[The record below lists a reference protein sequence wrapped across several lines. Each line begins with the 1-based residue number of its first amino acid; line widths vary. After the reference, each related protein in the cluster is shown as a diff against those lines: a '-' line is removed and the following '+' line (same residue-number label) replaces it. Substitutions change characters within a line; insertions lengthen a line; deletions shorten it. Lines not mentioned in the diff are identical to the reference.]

1 LLLILLGYFSP
12 ERQNVATSRQLSP
25 SPRQFLPPACEAG
38 ALAVMQGPKIPGH
51 SMLFSS
57 ADEFVKAPR
66 RAVTVFGMAG
76 VGKTRLSNM
85 LRASKWF
92 HYSADYRI
100 GTRYMGEAIV
110 DNFKREAM
118 KVPFL
123 AQLLRSD
130 SIYISSNITFDNLD
144 PLSTYL
150 GTPGNPDKGGLPLAE
165 YQRRQEQHRVAE
177 VAALQDVPHFIERA
191 KALYGYDDFIADT
204 GGSLIEV
211 IDPEN
216 PDDPVVKTLAAS
228 AALLYIRGTDKD
240 TAELVRRF
248 RQSPKPMYYRPPFL
262 VEKWAEYKLINGIVE
277 DCDVDPLGFGAWGFE
292 ALLHDRL
299 PRYQALADNFGYVVE
314 ASDLATVRDGDE
326 FIDLMAAA
334 IEKRMR

>member
-1 LLLILLGYFSP
+1 
-12 ERQNVATSRQLSP
+12 
-25 SPRQFLPPACEAG
+25 
-38 ALAVMQGPKIPGH
+38 
-51 SMLFSS
+51 MLFSS
-57 ADEFVKAPR
+57 VDEFVKAPR

-85 LRASKWF
+85 LRANHWF

-100 GTRYMGEAIV
+100 GTRYMGEFIV

-123 AQLLRSD
+123 AQLLRTD
-130 SIYISSNITFDNLD
+130 SIYISSNITFNNLD

-150 GTPGNPDKGGLPLAE
+150 GTPGNVDQGGLPLAE

-177 VAALQDVPHFIERA
+177 IAALCDVPYFIDRA

-211 IDPEN
+211 VDPTN
-216 PDDPVVKTLAAS
+216 PEDPVIKTLAEHT
-228 AALLYIRGTDKD
+228 ALIHIRGTDKD
-240 TAELVRRF
+240 ATELVKRF
-248 RQSPKPMYYRPPFL
+248 KKSPKPMYYRPEFL
-262 VEKWAEYKLINGIVE
+262 VEKWAEYKLINGILS
-277 DCDVDPLGFGAWGFE
+277 DDDVDPAGFGAWGFE

-299 PRYQALADNFGYVVE
+299 PRYEALADNFGYVVE
-314 ASDLATVRDGDE
+314 ASDLATARDGDE
-326 FIDLMAAA
+326 FVDLIAAA

>member
-1 LLLILLGYFSP
+1 
-12 ERQNVATSRQLSP
+12 
-25 SPRQFLPPACEAG
+25 
-38 ALAVMQGPKIPGH
+38 
-51 SMLFSS
+51 MLFQS
-57 ADEFVKAPR
+57 ADEFIQSPR

-76 VGKTRLSNM
+76 VGKTRLSAM
-85 LRASKWF
+85 LRASNWF

-130 SIYISSNITFDNLD
+130 SIYISSNLTFGNLD
-144 PLSTYL
+144 PLSSYL
-150 GTPGNPDKGGLPLAE
+150 GTPGNPDRGGLPLVE

-177 VAALQDVPHFIERA
+177 IAALQDVPHFIERA
-191 KALYGYDDFIADT
+191 KALYGYDNFIADT

-211 IDPEN
+211 IDPTDPE
-216 PDDPVVKTLAAS
+216 DPVVRTLAAS
-228 AALLYIRGTDKD
+228 TALLYIRGTGKD
-240 TAELVRRF
+240 AAELVRRF
-248 RQSPKPMYYRPPFL
+248 KQSPKPMYYRPQFL
-262 VEKWAEYKLINGIVE
+262 LDKWAEYKLINGIAE
-277 DCDVDPLGFGAWGFE
+277 DCDVDPAGFGAWGFE

-299 PRYQALADNFGYVVE
+299 PRYQALADNFGYTVE
-314 ASDLATVRDGDE
+314 ASDLAMARDGDE

-334 IEKRMR
+334 IERRMRSRDLQLETRAA

>member
-1 LLLILLGYFSP
+1 
-12 ERQNVATSRQLSP
+12 
-25 SPRQFLPPACEAG
+25 
-38 ALAVMQGPKIPGH
+38 
-51 SMLFSS
+51 MLFSS
-57 ADEFVKAPR
+57 VDEFVKAPR

-76 VGKTRLSNM
+76 VGKTRLSAM
-85 LRASKWF
+85 LRANSWF

-100 GTRYMGEAIV
+100 GTRYMGEFIV

-150 GTPGNPDKGGLPLAE
+150 GTPGDPARGGLPLAE

-177 VAALQDVPHFIERA
+177 IAALRDVPYFIERA
-191 KALYGYDDFIADT
+191 HDLYGYDNFIADT

-211 IDPEN
+211 VDPADPE
-216 PDDPVVKTLAAS
+216 DPVIGTLAAHT
-228 AALLYIRGTDKD
+228 ALLYIRGTDKD
-240 TAELVRRF
+240 AEELVRRF
-248 RQSPKPMYYRPPFL
+248 RKSPKPMYYRPHFL
-262 VEKWAEYKLINGIVE
+262 VEKWAEYKLIQGIH
-277 DCDVDPLGFGAWGFE
+277 DDNDVDPAGFGAWGFE

-314 ASDLATVRDGDE
+314 ASDLAIVRDGDE
-326 FIDLMAAA
+326 FVDLVAAA

>member
-1 LLLILLGYFSP
+1 
-12 ERQNVATSRQLSP
+12 
-25 SPRQFLPPACEAG
+25 
-38 ALAVMQGPKIPGH
+38 
-51 SMLFSS
+51 MLFSS
-57 ADEFVKAPR
+57 VDEFVKAKR

-85 LRASKWF
+85 LRANSWF

-100 GTRYMGEAIV
+100 GTRYMGEFIV

-123 AQLLRSD
+123 AQLLRTD

-150 GTPGNPDKGGLPLAE
+150 GTPGDTNRGGLPLAE

-177 VAALQDVPHFIERA
+177 IAALRDVPYFIERA
-191 KALYGYDDFIADT
+191 KTLYGYDNFIADT

-211 IDPEN
+211 IDHA
-216 PDDPVVKTLAAS
+216 DATDPVVATLTQHT
-228 AALLYIRGTDKD
+228 ALLYIRGTEKD
-240 TAELVRRF
+240 ASELVKRF
-248 RQSPKPMYYRPPFL
+248 KQAPKPMYYRPPFL
-262 VEKWAEYKLINGIVE
+262 VEKWAEYKLINGVID
-277 DCDVDPLGFGAWGFE
+277 DCDVDPAGFGAWGFE

-299 PRYQALADNFGYVVE
+299 PRYQALADKFGYVVE

-326 FIDLMAAA
+326 FVDLMAAA

>member
-1 LLLILLGYFSP
+1 
-12 ERQNVATSRQLSP
+12 
-25 SPRQFLPPACEAG
+25 
-38 ALAVMQGPKIPGH
+38 
-51 SMLFSS
+51 MLFSS
-57 ADEFVKAPR
+57 VDEFVKAPR

-85 LRASKWF
+85 LRANHWF

-100 GTRYMGEAIV
+100 GTRYMGEFIV

-123 AQLLRSD
+123 AQLLRTD

-150 GTPGNPDKGGLPLAE
+150 GTPGNVDQGGLPLDE

-177 VAALQDVPHFIERA
+177 VAALCDVPYFIDRA
-191 KALYGYDDFIADT
+191 KDLYGYDNFIADT

-211 IDPEN
+211 VDPHDPE
-216 PDDPVVKTLAAS
+216 DPVIKTLAAHT
-228 AALLYIRGTDKD
+228 ALVFIRGTGKD
-240 TAELVRRF
+240 ASELVKRF
-248 RQSPKPMYYRPPFL
+248 KKSPKPMYYPPEFL
-262 VEKWAEYKLINGIVE
+262 VEKWAEYKLINGILSDE
-277 DCDVDPLGFGAWGFE
+277 DVDPAGFGAWGFE

-299 PRYQALADNFGYVVE
+299 PRYEALASNFGYVVE
-314 ASDLATVRDGDE
+314 ATDLATVRDGDE
-326 FIDLMAAA
+326 FVDLIAAA

>member
-1 LLLILLGYFSP
+1 
-12 ERQNVATSRQLSP
+12 
-25 SPRQFLPPACEAG
+25 
-38 ALAVMQGPKIPGH
+38 
-51 SMLFSS
+51 MLFSS
-57 ADEFVKAPR
+57 VDEFVKAPR
-66 RAVTVFGMAG
+66 RAITVFGMAG

-85 LRASKWF
+85 LRDNSWF

-100 GTRYMGEAIV
+100 GTRYMGEFIV

-150 GTPGNPDKGGLPLAE
+150 GTPGDETRGGLPLAE

-177 VAALQDVPHFIERA
+177 IAALQDVPYFFDRA
-191 KALYGYDDFIADT
+191 KALYGYNDFIADT

-211 IDPEN
+211 IDPTNAE
-216 PDDPVVKTLAAS
+216 DPVVKTLAAHT
-228 AALLYIRGTDKD
+228 ALIYIRGTDKD
-240 TAELVRRF
+240 AIELVKRF
-248 RQSPKPMYYRPPFL
+248 KKSPKPMYYRPEFL
-262 VEKWAEYKLINGIVE
+262 IEKWAEYKLINGIMD
-277 DCDVDPLGFGAWGFE
+277 DCDVDPAGFGAWGFE

-299 PRYQALADNFGYVVE
+299 PRYQALADNFGYVIE

-326 FIDLMAAA
+326 FIDLVAAA

>member
-1 LLLILLGYFSP
+1 
-12 ERQNVATSRQLSP
+12 
-25 SPRQFLPPACEAG
+25 
-38 ALAVMQGPKIPGH
+38 
-51 SMLFSS
+51 MLFSS
-57 ADEFVKAPR
+57 VDEFVKAKR

-85 LRASKWF
+85 LRANSWF

-100 GTRYMGEAIV
+100 GTRYMGEFIV

-123 AQLLRSD
+123 AQLLRTD

-150 GTPGNPDKGGLPLAE
+150 GTPGDTNRGGLPLAE

-177 VAALQDVPHFIERA
+177 IAALRDVPYFIERA
-191 KALYGYDDFIADT
+191 KTLYGYDDFIADT

-211 IDPEN
+211 IDHAD
-216 PDDPVVKTLAAS
+216 PDDPVVSTLTAHT
-228 AALLYIRGTDKD
+228 ALLYIRGTEKD
-240 TAELVRRF
+240 ASELVKRF
-248 RQSPKPMYYRPPFL
+248 KQAPKPMYYRPPFL
-262 VEKWAEYKLINGIVE
+262 VEKWAEYKLINGIID
-277 DCDVDPLGFGAWGFE
+277 DCDVDPAGFGAWGFE

-299 PRYQALADNFGYVVE
+299 PRYQALADKFGYVVE

-326 FIDLMAAA
+326 FVDLMAAS